1 MSTELR
7 ADYNQIM
14 LLPPSLEDWIPSD
27 HMARYIREFVDSLE
41 LNDLGFKQR
50 KSEDGRPSYA
60 PDLLLK
66 VWLYG
71 YLQRI
76 RSSRKLE
83 KACRNE
89 IPLVWLTG
97 MHYPDHNTLWRF
109 WRDNQKAIKKVF
121 HKTVRV
127 ALDSGLVGMVVHAVD
142 GTKIQACSS
151 TQTMWRK
158 KSLAQLLN
166 RVEGSI
172 QAMEAE
178 IERSERKETEEYRLP
193 EELQEKKLLRERI
206 ENSLAELEK
215 EERSQMNPSEK
226 DALVVKTNE
235 GKRLGYNAQVVVDD
249 KQKLIV
255 AAEVTTEQN
264 DSYQLN
270 PMIEEVQ
277 DKLGKVAEET
287 VADSGYCSGEQLGKA
302 EENGYEV
309 IVSLKGIET
318 AEEQGGDYHA
328 SRFKYDQEKDCMTCP
343 RGETL
348 PFYSNHPSSRNRYEV
363 RLYKCQS
370 YKDCPVRWQCSKAK
384 RGRVVKLSPYNG
396 AILRQKEKQKD
407 PVKLNILKQRIG
419 IVEPV
424 MAWVKHLLG
433 FKRWTV
439 RGIDKVRSQWAFI
452 CASINLSKLYLL
464 WRKGEF
470 AWE

>member
-27 HMARYIREFVDSLE
+27 HMARYIREFVDSLD

-50 KSEDGRPSYA
+50 KSDDGRPSYA

-109 WRDNQKAIKKVF
+109 WRDNQKAIKEVF

-127 ALDSGLVGMVVHAVD
+127 ALDAGLIGMVVHAVD

-158 KSLAQLLN
+158 KSLEKLLH
-166 RVEGSI
+166 RVEESI
-172 QAMEAE
+172 QVMAAEVSKSEKEEA
-178 IERSERKETEEYRLP
+178 EEYRLP
-193 EELQEKKLLRERI
+193 EEFQEKIRLKERI
-206 ENSLAELEK
+206 DKGLAELEK
-215 EERSQMNPSEK
+215 QSREQMNASEP
-226 DALVVKTNE
+226 DAVVMKTNE

-255 AAEVTTEQN
+255 AAEVTTDQN
-264 DSYQLN
+264 DKHQLI
-270 PMIEEVQ
+270 PMIEKVQ
-277 DKLGKVAEET
+277 ESLDRTAEET
-287 VADSGYCSGEQLGKA
+287 IADSGYCSGEQLGKA
-302 EENGYEV
+302 EDAGNEV
-309 IVSLKGIET
+309 IVSLKAIET
-318 AEEQGGDYHA
+318 AEEQGGDYHS
-328 SRFKYDQEKDCMTCP
+328 SRFIYDEQKDCMTCP
-343 RGETL
+343 RGEAL
-348 PFYSNHPSSRNRYEV
+348 SFYGNHPSSRSRYEV

-396 AILRQKEKQKD
+396 AILRQKEKQRD
-407 PVKLNILKQRIG
+407 PDKLKILKQRIG

-424 MAWVKHLLG
+424 MAWAKHLMG

-439 RGIDKVRSQWAFI
+439 RGIDPVRSQWAFL
-452 CASINLSKLYLL
+452 CASINLSKLYLM

-470 AWE
+470 SWE

>member
-1 MSTELR
+1 MSTEIR
-7 ADYNQIM
+7 ADYNQQM

-27 HMARYIREFVDSLE
+27 HMARYIREFVDSLD
-41 LNDLGFKQR
+41 LKDLGFKQR

-71 YLQRI
+71 YLQRV

-89 IPLVWLTG
+89 IPLIWLTG

-127 ALDSGLVGMVVHAVD
+127 ALDAGLIGMVVHAVD

-158 KSLAQLLN
+158 KSLEKLLN

-172 QAMEAE
+172 QAMAAE
-178 IERSERKETEEYRLP
+178 IKRSEKKESEEYHLP
-193 EELQEKKLLRERI
+193 DELQEKEQLKEKI
-206 ENSLAELEK
+206 KKSLAELEK
-215 EERSQMNPSEK
+215 EERSQMNPSER

-255 AAEVTTEQN
+255 AEEVTTDQN
-264 DSYQLN
+264 DKYQLN
-270 PMIEEVQ
+270 PMIEEVRDEVGQ
-277 DKLGKVAEET
+277 IAEET

-302 EENGYEV
+302 EENGYNV
-309 IVSLKGIET
+309 IVSLKEITT
-318 AEEQGGDYHA
+318 AEERGGEYHA
-328 SRFKYDQEKDCMTCP
+328 SRFVYDKETDCLTCP
-343 RGETL
+343 QGEEL
-348 PFYSNHPSSRNRYEV
+348 PYFSKGKYNRNSYTV
-363 RLYKCQS
+363 RVYKCKS

-384 RGRVVKLSPYNG
+384 TGRTVKLSPYNG
-396 AILRQKEKQKD
+396 AISRQKEKQKD
-407 PVKLNILKQRIG
+407 PAKMNILKQRIG

-424 MAWVKHLLG
+424 MAWAKHLLG
-433 FKRWTV
+433 FKRWTF
-439 RGIDKVRSQWAFI
+439 RGLDKVRSQWSFL
-452 CASINLSKLYLL
+452 CAVINLGKLYLQ
-464 WRKGEF
+464 WKKGDF
-470 AWE
+470 AWS